1 MRTYKLWGTGLGG
14 KCSFSSLPHLKPQD
28 LAPGYYHIGSFSN
41 NDGDSHCYRAFLKPV
56 TRYVARLARVHSRS
70 RLVASLL
77 RRFRKRYLQ
86 SEVAMLETLS
96 RLFHLVSDSS
106 NEGNFFSSWILK
118 GCSDVQQKKKKVA
131 LCSRP
136 PQNVKLDIFTCFH
149 VVLAQW
155 RQRNVHKKHST
166 CKVVVLPILTYCF
179 FAVLVNVART

>member
-28 LAPGYYHIGSFSN
+28 LALGYYHIGSFSN

-56 TRYVARLARVHSRS
+56 TRYVARLARVHSRG
-70 RLVASLL
+70 RLVTDG
-77 RRFRKRYLQ
+77 F
-86 SEVAMLETLS
+86 ENVAYKVKSQCLNFYRAYS
-96 RLFHLVSDSS
+96 ISFNSS

-136 PQNVKLDIFTCFH
+136 PQDVKLDIFTCFH

-155 RQRNVHKKHST
+155 RQRNVHKKHEAPAKLLS
-166 CKVVVLPILTYCF
+166 CQS
-179 FAVLVNVART
+179 